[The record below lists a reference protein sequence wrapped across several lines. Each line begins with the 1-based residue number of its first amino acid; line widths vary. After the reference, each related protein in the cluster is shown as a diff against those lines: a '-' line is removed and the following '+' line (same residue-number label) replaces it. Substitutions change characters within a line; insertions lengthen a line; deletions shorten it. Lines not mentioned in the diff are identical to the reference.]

1 MGYYVFVD
9 NSNLWIEGKYASAVR
24 KGMAPDIHTAHE
36 KKICDNSW
44 KIDFEKLLSYAVD
57 GDLKNI
63 KEAVIVGSK
72 PTQKNSLWKSMEV
85 AGFTVETEQRNKSNK
100 EKKIDTG
107 ISIKISRRLHREADD
122 GDVFVLFLGDSDYVP
137 IVKEIIE
144 DGKKAKIIF
153 WDNISSELAGCAS
166 ECICLNGYVDEIELK

>member
-57 GDLKNI
+57 GDLRLSSLDPSQLKR
-63 KEAVIVGSK
+63 IVYGSQWRLQDLQLK
-72 PTQKNSLWKSMEV
+72 QSREINLT
-85 AGFTVETEQRNKSNK
+85 
-100 EKKIDTG
+100 KK
-107 ISIKISRRLHREADD
+107 RRLTQESQLKLAE
-122 GDVFVLFLGDSDYVP
+122 GYIGKQMMGMFLS
-137 IVKEIIE
+137 
-144 DGKKAKIIF
+144 F
-153 WDNISSELAGCAS
+153 F
-166 ECICLNGYVDEIELK
+166 